1 MCNFVGFANSYTL
14 VLCYNYG
21 MKKNAIITGASGEI
35 GRAIALEICDKYNL
49 TLVGGQNTKA
59 LASVCDEVS
68 ALGTKCQCLSGDVG
82 NSSFATE
89 VVSIAKKYGTIDA
102 FIHCAGKSYVGL
114 TQDMS
119 SEDWSSTI
127 NTNLS
132 SCFYFSKALIP
143 DMLISKGKM
152 LFISSIWGNCGAS
165 CEVAYSASKAGLEGF
180 VKALSKELAPS
191 GIAVNAIAPGFIDTK
206 MNSHLSEDD
215 VAEFTEQIPFGRIGT
230 ATEVAGAVDKILLCP
245 PYMTGQI
252 IRVDGGL
259 I

>member
-1 MCNFVGFANSYTL
+1 MVFLTHITK
-14 VLCYNYG
+14 CYNLI

-35 GRAIALEICDKYNL
+35 GRAIALEICDKYDL
-49 TLVGGQNTKA
+49 TLVGGRSTKA

-68 ALGTKCQCLSGDVG
+68 ALGARCQCISGDVG
-82 NSSFATE
+82 NSSFASE
-89 VVSIAKKYGTIDA
+89 VVSISKKFGTIDA

-114 TQDMS
+114 TQDMNDD
-119 SEDWSSTI
+119 EWSSI
-127 NTNLS
+127 IDSNLS

-143 DMLISKGKM
+143 EMLKSKGKM
-152 LFISSIWGNCGAS
+152 LFISSIWGSCGAS

-191 GIAVNAIAPGFIDTK
+191 GIAVNALAPGFIDTK
-206 MNSHLSEDD
+206 MNAHLSEDEII
-215 VAEFTEQIPFGRIGT
+215 EFTEQIPFGRIGT
-230 ATEVAGAVDKILLCP
+230 AAEVAGAADKILLCP
-245 PYMTGQI
+245 SYMTGQV

>member
-1 MCNFVGFANSYTL
+1 
-14 VLCYNYG
+14 

-35 GRAIALEICDKYNL
+35 GRAIALEICDKYDL
-49 TLVGGQNTKA
+49 TLVGGQNAKA

-68 ALGTKCQCLSGDVG
+68 ALGAKCQCISGDVG
-82 NSSFATE
+82 CSSFASE
-89 VVSIAKKYGTIDA
+89 VVDLAKKYGTVDA

-114 TQDMS
+114 TQDMTD
-119 SEDWSSTI
+119 SEWLSII

-143 DMLISKGKM
+143 EMLQSKGKM

-206 MNSHLSEDD
+206 MNSHLSEDE
-215 VAEFTEQIPFGRIGT
+215 VADFVEQIPFGRIGT
-230 ATEVAGAVDKILLCP
+230 AAEVAGAIDKILLCP
-245 PYMTGQI
+245 SYMTGQI
-252 IRVDGGL
+252 IRLDGGL

>member
-1 MCNFVGFANSYTL
+1 
-14 VLCYNYG
+14 

-59 LASVCDEVS
+59 LSAVCDEIS
-68 ALGTKCQCLSGDVG
+68 ALGGNSQCIYGDV
-82 NSSFATE
+82 SSPDFPTQ
-89 VVSIAKKYGTIDA
+89 VLGLAKKYGTVDA

-114 TQDMS
+114 IQDMHDD
-119 SEDWSSTI
+119 EWSSLI
-127 NTNLS
+127 DTNLS

-143 DMLISKGKM
+143 EMLKSKGKM
-152 LFISSIWGNCGAS
+152 IFVSSIWGSCGAS

-206 MNSHLSEDD
+206 MNSHLSEDEID
-215 VAEFTEQIPFGRIGT
+215 EFSEQIPFGRIGT
-230 ATEVAGAVDKILLCP
+230 AAEVAGAVDKILLCP
-245 PYMTGQI
+245 SYMTGQI
-252 IRVDGGL
+252 IKIDGGL
-259 I
+259 L

>member
-1 MCNFVGFANSYTL
+1 MT
-14 VLCYNYG
+14 

-35 GRAIALEICDKYNL
+35 GRAIALELCDKYNL

-119 SEDWSSTI
+119 AEDWSSTI

-191 GIAVNAIAPGFIDTK
+191 KIAVNALSPGFIDTK
-206 MNSHLSEDD
+206 MNSHLSEDE
-215 VAEFTEQIPFGRIGT
+215 VKEFVDQIPFGRAGT
-230 ATEVAGAVDKILLCP
+230 AAEVAAAVDKILLCP
-245 PYMTGQI
+245 SYMTGQI
-252 IRVDGGL
+252 IKIDGAL
-259 I
+259 L